1 MKKAKEYHERKAG
14 AHASKIE
21 LSRLSSRGCSWN
33 VKNERHTNRQLEIVN
48 PIKYPPEKVKSV
60 RLGLICSDYQQIKH
74 NLYFL
79 YKISFLCSDLLLLQ
93 LKASNNKT

>member
-1 MKKAKEYHERKAG
+1 MKSEKQVPF
-14 AHASKIE
+14 
-21 LSRLSSRGCSWN
+21 RGF
-33 VKNERHTNRQLEIVN
+33 RGQGHTNRQPEIVN
-48 PIKYPPEKVKSV
+48 PIKHPREKAETVKLS
-60 RLGLICSDYQQIKH
+60 LICADYQQIKH